1 MPNVNLSPYTAES
14 EAIANRMRMAQLIG
28 QQSMQ
33 PMEMPQQPGAKFSPY
48 QGLAKM
54 MQAYVSVLG
63 QNKAA
68 EQQAALAE
76 KYQAGNRAEMGAF
89 LGARFGSPSQPAT
102 PATVVPNATGADT
115 ADNPNLE
122 ITGNQ
127 GIAPGMAAVPAVAP
141 DRQKAMALAL
151 GSQNPMLQGYGGAM
165 LSQMDT
171 PKPPINV
178 AAGGTLYDPTSK
190 EVIFT
195 APRDRSPIHV
205 APGGSILD
213 PNTMQPVYTA
223 PKERVPNAAEAEYNL
238 AKQEGY
244 KGSFVDFMQNV
255 KRTPPN
261 QNVTYGSPVA
271 AVGANGQPVFIQP
284 GKGGGAPSVIEGFT
298 PPAEK
303 LRPIPP
309 SINTAIIENQKSGNQ
324 LDRAISLLSGQDLPG
339 MVADKNATGL
349 KGYLP
354 TGLLNRIDP
363 TGVSARAEIADI
375 GSLKI
380 HDRSGSA
387 VTVSESPRLMPFIP
401 LTTDDRETAL
411 KKLQRLKLEIDT
423 SSAAMKEIYSTDQ
436 GYRENPILNKPSVG
450 GKITSMQEIQEVA
463 TKTGKSV
470 EQVKQDAL
478 AKGYKVQ

>member
-14 EAIANRMRMAQLIG
+14 EAIAGRMRMAQMLG
-28 QQSMQ
+28 QQAMQ
-33 PMEMPQQPGAKFSPY
+33 PAEMPQQAGVKFSPY

-54 MQAYVSVLG
+54 LQAYVSVLG

-68 EQQAALAE
+68 EQQTALAE
-76 KYQAGNRAEMGAF
+76 KYQAGNQAEMANFVNAMQGTPAKELAGPAPEGAPTGV
-89 LGARFGSPSQPAT
+89 LPEGMQGGYIQPA
-102 PATVVPNATGADT
+102 
-115 ADNPNLE
+115 
-122 ITGNQ
+122 Q
-127 GIAPGMAAVPAVAP
+127 AP
-141 DRQKAMALAL
+141 DRQRAMALAL
-151 GSQNPMLQGYGGAM
+151 GSQNPTLQGAGGAM
-165 LSQMDT
+165 LSSMMT
-171 PKPPINV
+171 PKAPINV
-178 AAGGTLYDPTSK
+178 AAGGT
-190 EVIFT
+190 VF
-195 APRDRSPIHV
+195 
-205 APGGSILD
+205 D
-213 PNTMQPVYTA
+213 PNTMQPIFTS
-223 PKERVPNAAEAEYNL
+223 PKERVPNATEAEYNL
-238 AKQEGY
+238 AKQQGY
-244 KGSFVDFMQNV
+244 KGSFVDFLQNV

-271 AVGANGQPVFIQP
+271 AVGPNGQPVFIQP

-309 SINTAIIENQKSGNQ
+309 SINTAIIENQTSGNQ
-324 LDRAISLLSGQDLPG
+324 IDRAIALLSGQDLPG
-339 MVADKNATGL
+339 MTGDKNATGL
-349 KGYLP
+349 KAYLP

-363 TGVSARAEIADI
+363 SGVNARAEIADI

-380 HDRSGSA
+380 HDRSGAA
-387 VTVSESPRLMPFIP
+387 VTASESPRLMPFIP
-401 LTTDDRETAL
+401 LATDDRDTAL
-411 KKLQRLKLEIDT
+411 KKLQRLKLEIDN
-423 SSAAMKEIYSTDQ
+423 SSAAMKEIYSTEQ

>member
-1 MPNVNLSPYTAES
+1 MPDINLNPFTAES
-14 EAIANRMRMAQLIG
+14 AAIQRRLQMAQALG
-28 QQSMQ
+28 QQAMQ
-33 PMEMPQQPGAKFSPY
+33 PMDLPQLAGVRASPY
-48 QGLAKM
+48 MGLAKIL
-54 MQAYVSVLG
+54 QAYNAG
-63 QNKAA
+63 QA
-68 EQQAALAE
+68 EKSATQEYKDLAE
-76 KYQAGNRAEMGAF
+76 RYQAGNRAEMGAF
-89 LGARFGSPSQPAT
+89 LEARQGTPQKELAGPAPEGAPQGVSPEGMQGGYIQPA
-102 PATVVPNATGADT
+102 
-115 ADNPNLE
+115 
-122 ITGNQ
+122 Q
-127 GIAPGMAAVPAVAP
+127 AP
-141 DRQKAMALAL
+141 DRQRAMALAL

-171 PKPPINV
+171 PRP
-178 AAGGTLYDPTSK
+178 
-190 EVIFT
+190 
-195 APRDRSPIHV
+195 PIHV

-271 AVGANGQPVFIQP
+271 AVGPNGQPVFIQP

-363 TGVSARAEIADI
+363 SGVSARAEIADI

-423 SSAAMKEIYSTDQ
+423 SSAAMKEIYSTEQ

-450 GKITSMQEIQEVA
+450 AKITSMQEIQEVA

>member
-1 MPNVNLSPYTAES
+1 MDINLNPYTAES
-14 EAIANRMRMAQLIG
+14 AAIQRRLQMAQLLN
-28 QQSMQ
+28 QQAMQ
-33 PMEMPQQPGAKFSPY
+33 PMEMPQQAGVKISPY
-48 QGLAKM
+48 AGLAKILEGFN
-54 MQAYVSVLG
+54 AG
-63 QNKAA
+63 REEKAA
-68 EQQAALAE
+68 TEAYKELAN
-76 KYQAGNRAEMGAF
+76 KYQAGNQADISGF
-89 LGARFGSPSQPAT
+89 LQAMQGSPAKELAGPAPQGAPTGVSPEGMQGGYIQPA
-102 PATVVPNATGADT
+102 
-115 ADNPNLE
+115 
-122 ITGNQ
+122 Q
-127 GIAPGMAAVPAVAP
+127 AP
-141 DRQKAMALAL
+141 DRQRAMALAL
-151 GSQNPMLQGYGGAM
+151 GSQNPTLQSAGGHI
-165 LSQMDT
+165 LSQMMT
-171 PKPPINV
+171 PKQ
-178 AAGGTLYDPTSK
+178 
-190 EVIFT
+190 
-195 APRDRSPIHV
+195 PIHV

-244 KGSFVDFMQNV
+244 KGSFVEFLQNV

-271 AVGANGQPVFIQP
+271 AVSADGKPVFIQP
-284 GKGGGAPSVIEGFT
+284 GKGGGAPSVIEGFS

-354 TGLLNRIDP
+354 TGLLNRLDP
-363 TGVSARAEIADI
+363 SGVSARAEIADI

-401 LTTDDRETAL
+401 LTTDDRDTVL
-411 KKLQRLKLEIDT
+411 KKLQRLKLEIDS
-423 SSAAMKEIYSTDQ
+423 SSAAMKEIYSTEQ
-436 GYRENPILNKPSVG
+436 GYRENPILNKPSVNE
-450 GKITSMQEIQEVA
+450 KITSMQEIQDVA

>member
-1 MPNVNLSPYTAES
+1 
-14 EAIANRMRMAQLIG
+14 
-28 QQSMQ
+28 
-33 PMEMPQQPGAKFSPY
+33 MPQQAGVRASHLS
-48 QGLAKM
+48 GLAKVLQGYM
-54 MQAYVSVLG
+54 AGSEEKSALEAY
-63 QNKAA
+63 K
-68 EQQAALAE
+68 ELAD
-76 KYQAGNRAEMGAF
+76 KYRAGNAADVSGFLEAMQGTPAKELAGPAPEGAPQ
-89 LGARFGSPSQPAT
+89 GVSPEGMQGGYIQPA
-102 PATVVPNATGADT
+102 
-115 ADNPNLE
+115 
-122 ITGNQ
+122 Q
-127 GIAPGMAAVPAVAP
+127 AP
-141 DRQKAMALAL
+141 DRTRAMALAL
-151 GSQNPMLQGYGGAM
+151 GSQNPTLQGAGGAM
-165 LSQMDT
+165 LSQMMT
-171 PKPPINV
+171 PK
-178 AAGGTLYDPTSK
+178 A
-190 EVIFT
+190 
-195 APRDRSPIHV
+195 PIHV

-271 AVGANGQPVFIQP
+271 AVGPNGQPVFIQP

-363 TGVSARAEIADI
+363 SGVSARAEIADI

-423 SSAAMKEIYSTDQ
+423 SSAAMKEIYSTEQ

-450 GKITSMQEIQEVA
+450 AKITSMQEIQEVA

>member
-1 MPNVNLSPYTAES
+1 
-14 EAIANRMRMAQLIG
+14 
-28 QQSMQ
+28 
-33 PMEMPQQPGAKFSPY
+33 MPQQAGVRASHLS
-48 QGLAKM
+48 GLAKVLQGYM
-54 MQAYVSVLG
+54 AGSEEKSALEAY
-63 QNKAA
+63 KD
-68 EQQAALAE
+68 LAD
-76 KYQAGNRAEMGAF
+76 KYRAGNVADISNF
-89 LGARFGSPSQPAT
+89 LGAMQGTPQKELAGPAPQGAPQGVSPEGMQGGYIQPA
-102 PATVVPNATGADT
+102 
-115 ADNPNLE
+115 
-122 ITGNQ
+122 Q
-127 GIAPGMAAVPAVAP
+127 AP
-141 DRQKAMALAL
+141 DRQRAMALAL
-151 GSQNPMLQGYGGAM
+151 GSQNPTLQGAGGAM
-165 LSQMDT
+165 LSQMMT
-171 PKPPINV
+171 P
-178 AAGGTLYDPTSK
+178 
-190 EVIFT
+190 
-195 APRDRSPIHV
+195 RQPIHV

-223 PKERVPNAAEAEYNL
+223 PKERVPNATEAEYNL

-271 AVGANGQPVFIQP
+271 AVGPNGQPVFIQP

-363 TGVSARAEIADI
+363 SGVSARAEIADI

-423 SSAAMKEIYSTDQ
+423 SSAAMKEIYSTEQ

-450 GKITSMQEIQEVA
+450 GKITSMQEIQDVA

>member
-1 MPNVNLSPYTAES
+1 
-14 EAIANRMRMAQLIG
+14 
-28 QQSMQ
+28 
-33 PMEMPQQPGAKFSPY
+33 MEKSA
-48 QGLAKM
+48 L
-54 MQAYVSVLG
+54 
-63 QNKAA
+63 
-68 EQQAALAE
+68 EQQQELAN
-76 KYQAGNRAEMGAF
+76 KYQAGNAADISNF
-89 LGARFGSPSQPAT
+89 LGAMQGTPQKELAGPAPQGAPQGVSRTEVTQPYTDAQGVEYKGGEPIQGGYIQPA
-102 PATVVPNATGADT
+102 
-115 ADNPNLE
+115 
-122 ITGNQ
+122 Q
-127 GIAPGMAAVPAVAP
+127 AP
-141 DRQKAMALAL
+141 DRTRAMALAL
-151 GSQNPMLQGYGGAM
+151 GSQNPTLQGAGGAM
-165 LSQMDT
+165 LSSMMT
-171 PKPPINV
+171 PKP
-178 AAGGTLYDPTSK
+178 
-190 EVIFT
+190 
-195 APRDRSPIHV
+195 PIHV

-223 PKERVPNAAEAEYNL
+223 PKERVPNATEAEYNL

-271 AVGANGQPVFIQP
+271 AVGPNGQPVFIQP

-363 TGVSARAEIADI
+363 SGVSARAEIADI

-423 SSAAMKEIYSTDQ
+423 SSAAMKEIYSTEQ

-450 GKITSMQEIQEVA
+450 AKITSMQEIQEVA

>member
-1 MPNVNLSPYTAES
+1 MPDINLNPYTAETA
-14 EAIANRMRMAQLIG
+14 AIQRRLQMAQMLG
-28 QQSMQ
+28 QQALQ
-33 PMEMPQQPGAKFSPY
+33 PLEVPQQAGVRASHLS
-48 QGLAKM
+48 GLAKVLQGYM
-54 MQAYVSVLG
+54 AGSEEKSALEAY
-63 QNKAA
+63 KD
-68 EQQAALAE
+68 LAD
-76 KYQAGNRAEMGAF
+76 KYRAGNAADVSGFLEAMQGTPQKELAGPAPQGAPQ
-89 LGARFGSPSQPAT
+89 GVSPEGMQGGYIQPA
-102 PATVVPNATGADT
+102 
-115 ADNPNLE
+115 
-122 ITGNQ
+122 Q
-127 GIAPGMAAVPAVAP
+127 AP
-141 DRQKAMALAL
+141 DRQRAMALAL
-151 GSQNPMLQGYGGAM
+151 GSQNPTLQGAGGAM
-165 LSQMDT
+165 LSSMMT
-171 PKPPINV
+171 PKP
-178 AAGGTLYDPTSK
+178 
-190 EVIFT
+190 
-195 APRDRSPIHV
+195 PIHV

-238 AKQEGY
+238 ARQEGY

-255 KRTPPN
+255 KRTPPS

-271 AVGANGQPVFIQP
+271 AVGPNGQPVFIQP

-324 LDRAISLLSGQDLPG
+324 LDRAIALLSGQDLPG

-401 LTTDDRETAL
+401 LTTDDRETVL

-423 SSAAMKEIYSTDQ
+423 SSAAMKEIYSTEQ

-450 GKITSMQEIQEVA
+450 AKITSMQEIQDVA

>member
-1 MPNVNLSPYTAES
+1 MPDINLNPYTAES
-14 EAIANRMRMAQLIG
+14 AAIQRRLQMAQLLG
-28 QQSMQ
+28 QQALQ
-33 PMEMPQQPGAKFSPY
+33 PVEVPQQAGVRASPY
-48 QGLAKM
+48 MGLAKM
-54 MQAYVSVLG
+54 LQGYMAGSEE
-63 QNKAA
+63 KAA
-68 EQQAALAE
+68 TEAYKDLAE
-76 KYQAGNRAEMGAF
+76 RYQAGNRAEMGAF

-141 DRQKAMALAL
+141 DRQRAMALAL

-178 AAGGTLYDPTSK
+178 AAGGTIFDQNTGQ
-190 EVIFT
+190 VIFK
-195 APRDRSPIHV
+195 AD
-205 APGGSILD
+205 
-213 PNTMQPVYTA
+213 
-223 PKERVPNAAEAEYNL
+223 KEKVPNATESEYNL
-238 AKQEGY
+238 AKQQGY
-244 KGSFVDFMQNV
+244 KGSFVEFLQNV

-271 AVGANGQPVFIQP
+271 AVGADGKPVFIQP

-309 SINTAIIENQKSGNQ
+309 SINTAIIENQTSGNQ
-324 LDRAISLLSGQDLPG
+324 IDRAIALLSGQDLPG
-339 MVADKNATGL
+339 MTGDKNATGL
-349 KGYLP
+349 KAYLP
-354 TGLLNRIDP
+354 TGLLNRVDP
-363 TGVSARAEIADI
+363 SGVNARAEIADI

-380 HDRSGSA
+380 HDRSGAA
-387 VTVSESPRLMPFIP
+387 VTASESPRLMPFIP
-401 LTTDDRETAL
+401 LATDDRDTAL
-411 KKLQRLKLEIDT
+411 KKLQRLKLEVDN
-423 SSAAMKEIYSTDQ
+423 SSAAMKEIYSTEQ

-450 GKITSMQEIQEVA
+450 AKITSMQEIQEVA
-463 TKTGKSV
+463 LKTGKSV

>member
-1 MPNVNLSPYTAES
+1 MPDINLNPYTAETA
-14 EAIANRMRMAQLIG
+14 AIQRRLQMAQMLG
-28 QQSMQ
+28 QQAIQ
-33 PMEMPQQPGAKFSPY
+33 PVEMPQQAGVRASHLS
-48 QGLAKM
+48 GLAKVLQGYM
-54 MQAYVSVLG
+54 AGSEEKSALEAY
-63 QNKAA
+63 K
-68 EQQAALAE
+68 ELAN
-76 KYQAGNRAEMGAF
+76 KYQAGNKADINAF
-89 LGARFGSPSQPAT
+89 MEARFGSPERAQRLDPQEVQQMADQGT
-102 PATVVPNATGADT
+102 PMPPN
-115 ADNPNLE
+115 
-122 ITGNQ
+122 
-127 GIAPGMAAVPAVAP
+127 MPAVAP
-141 DRQKAMALAL
+141 DVNRAMAIAL
-151 GSQNPMLQGYGGAM
+151 GSQNPTLQGAGGTM
-165 LSQMDT
+165 LSQMMT
-171 PKPPINV
+171 PR
-178 AAGGTLYDPTSK
+178 A
-190 EVIFT
+190 
-195 APRDRSPIHV
+195 PIHV
-205 APGGSILD
+205 APGGAVLD
-213 PNTMQPVYTA
+213 PNTMQPIYTQ
-223 PKERVPNAAEAEYNL
+223 PKERTGELAVYDEYVRQQKGAGKTPLGINEFQIQQRL
-238 AKQEGY
+238 A
-244 KGSFVDFMQNV
+244 S
-255 KRTPPN
+255 RPPG
-261 QNVTYGSPVA
+261 NVTYGSPVA
-271 AVGANGQPVFIQP
+271 AVGPDGQPVFIQP

-363 TGVSARAEIADI
+363 SGVSARAEIADI

-411 KKLQRLKLEIDT
+411 KKLTRLKLEIDS
-423 SSAAMKEIYSTDQ
+423 SSAAMKEIYSTEQ

-450 GKITSMQEIQEVA
+450 AKITSMQEIQEVA

>member
-1 MPNVNLSPYTAES
+1 
-14 EAIANRMRMAQLIG
+14 MAQMLS
-28 QQSMQ
+28 QEAMQ
-33 PMEMPQQPGAKFSPY
+33 PMQLPQQQGVRASHLA
-48 QGLAKM
+48 GLAKVL
-54 MQAYVSVLG
+54 QAYNAG
-63 QNKAA
+63 QMEKSAL
-68 EQQAALAE
+68 EQQQELAN
-76 KYQAGNRAEMGAF
+76 KYRAGNQAEMGAF
-89 LGARFGSPSQPAT
+89 LEARQGTPQKELAGPAPEGAPQGVSPEGMQGGYIQPA
-102 PATVVPNATGADT
+102 
-115 ADNPNLE
+115 
-122 ITGNQ
+122 Q
-127 GIAPGMAAVPAVAP
+127 AP
-141 DRQKAMALAL
+141 DRQRAMALAL

-171 PKPPINV
+171 PKP
-178 AAGGTLYDPTSK
+178 
-190 EVIFT
+190 
-195 APRDRSPIHV
+195 PIHV

-271 AVGANGQPVFIQP
+271 AVGPNGQPVFIQP

-363 TGVSARAEIADI
+363 SGVSARAEIADI

-423 SSAAMKEIYSTDQ
+423 SSAAMKEIYSTEQ

-450 GKITSMQEIQEVA
+450 AKITSMQEIQEVA

>member
-76 KYQAGNRAEMGAF
+76 KYQAGNRAEMEAFQEARQGTPAKELAGPAPEGAPQ
-89 LGARFGSPSQPAT
+89 GVSPEGMQGGYIQPA
-102 PATVVPNATGADT
+102 
-115 ADNPNLE
+115 
-122 ITGNQ
+122 Q
-127 GIAPGMAAVPAVAP
+127 AP
-141 DRQKAMALAL
+141 DRQRAMALAL

-178 AAGGTLYDPTSK
+178 AAGGTLYDPISK
-190 EVIFT
+190 EVIFK
-195 APRDRSPIHV
+195 AD
-205 APGGSILD
+205 
-213 PNTMQPVYTA
+213 
-223 PKERVPNAAEAEYNL
+223 KEKVPNATESEYNL
-238 AKQEGY
+238 AKQQGY
-244 KGSFVDFMQNV
+244 KGSFVDFLQNV

-271 AVGANGQPVFIQP
+271 GVNAEGKSVYFQP

-309 SINTAIIENQKSGNQ
+309 SINTAIIENQTSGNQ
-324 LDRAISLLSGQDLPG
+324 IDRAIALLSGQDLPG
-339 MVADKNATGL
+339 MTGDKNATGL
-349 KGYLP
+349 KAYLP
-354 TGLLNRIDP
+354 TGLLNRVDP
-363 TGVSARAEIADI
+363 SGVNARAEIADI

-380 HDRSGSA
+380 HDRSGAA
-387 VTVSESPRLMPFIP
+387 VTASESPRLMPFIP
-401 LTTDDRETAL
+401 LATDDRDTAL
-411 KKLQRLKLEIDT
+411 KKLQRLKLEVDN
-423 SSAAMKEIYSTDQ
+423 SSAAMKEIYSTEQ

-450 GKITSMQEIQEVA
+450 AKITSMQEIQEVA
-463 TKTGKSV
+463 LKTGKSV